1 MSTLRV
7 DSPFHFGWK
16 HEDDGGG
23 TIQHLDL
30 DIWDHDISMYKGNKV
45 YASIMLWKPEI
56 PKDEFIPHPTNK
68 IKTTTKPDPEVFMF
82 GPDAM

>member
-16 HEDDGGG
+16 HECEGGG
-23 TIQHLDL
+23 TIQHIDL
-30 DIWDHDISMYKGNKV
+30 DVWDHDLSVYKGNKV

-56 PKDEFIPHPTNK
+56 PKDEFIPHPNN
-68 IKTTTKPDPEVFMF
+68 KTTTKPDPEVFMF

>member
-1 MSTLRV
+1 MSILRV

-16 HEDDGGG
+16 HECEGGG
-23 TIQHLDL
+23 TIQHIDL
-30 DIWDHDISMYKGNKV
+30 DVWDHDLSVYKGNKV

-56 PKDEFIPHPTNK
+56 PKDEFIPHPNN
-68 IKTTTKPDPEVFMF
+68 KTTTKPDPEVFMF